1 MVKGEGIDPANF
13 EMMIFDRWGE
23 RIFKST
29 DLNTGWNGAK
39 NNVGELVQEDA
50 YVLQR
55 YIDCRAVCHT
65 AHMPQ
70 HAGSAYFLGDIFQV
84 TVEHRQRW

>member
-39 NNVGELVQEDA
+39 NNVGKLVQEDG
-50 YVLQR
+50 YVYKIVLKDWEGKR
-55 YIDCRAVCHT
+55 HPFIGHVAIVK
-65 AHMPQ
+65 
-70 HAGSAYFLGDIFQV
+70 
-84 TVEHRQRW
+84 